1 MSQENLLGMDEGALR
16 KLVSP
21 PPPPVE
27 SFGAGLRPAPGCFF
41 GGVLGDRCVPQPW
54 GSGKGGERD
63 RGSL

>member
-27 SFGAGLRPAPGCFF
+27 SLVRGCGRPRGVFL
-41 GGVLGDRCVPQPW
+41 GGFRGDRCVPQPW